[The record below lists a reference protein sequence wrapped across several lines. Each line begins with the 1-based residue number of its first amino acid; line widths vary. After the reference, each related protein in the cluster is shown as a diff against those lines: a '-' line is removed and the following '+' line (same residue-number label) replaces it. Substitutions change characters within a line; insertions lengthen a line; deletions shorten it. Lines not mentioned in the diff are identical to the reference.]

1 MKSNNQTNNN
11 DNAVSSTEGTL
22 NTGDVRRLKN
32 GMGMGVLVSG
42 PHPQGMTTSGE
53 FWRVMPVTEDKTVI
67 DACDYKTGLDVGRP
81 VTVHPTAA
89 APVAVRDI
97 GEKIGELSPEIRRS
111 INLQLQAFRAGEIRD
126 YAGVV
131 PEVGG
136 IYTTRKSFRV
146 WNTSLGDEET
156 IVVEKPLMVLVE
168 HIHNRTEGDHLRCS
182 PVLNMDDIPKEHRRD
197 DDVIFSIPF
206 ICALHTREEE
216 VVIPTWMQVGTVD
229 PEMLLDEVHQ
239 LNPAEYGALQDM
251 LRDAS
256 EFIPEDDEEL
266 WKTFREKLQESG
278 QYLQGLAMSKFF
290 KAEHEYVS
298 ALEHAYGKIRELA
311 SLPNRT
317 DRQVMQ
323 IGYNLGRLSEL
334 TSRGREVWDETKGM
348 VESGD
353 WPALVEW
360 VDEHRPE
367 E

>member
-1 MKSNNQTNNN
+1 MKTVNNKTRN
-11 DNAVSSTEGTL
+11 DNAAASQEAAL
-22 NTGDVRRLKN
+22 KTGDVRRFKN
-32 GMGMGVLVSG
+32 GRLGVLVSG
-42 PHPQGMTTSGE
+42 PHPAGVTTSGE
-53 FWRVMPVTEDKTVI
+53 FWRVMPVTEDNTVI
-67 DACDYKTGLDVGRP
+67 DACADFKTGLDAGRP

-89 APVAVRDI
+89 APVAVMDI
-97 GEKIGELSPEIRRS
+97 GEKVGELSPEIRRS
-111 INLQLQAFRAGEIRD
+111 INLHLQAFRAGEIRENE
-126 YAGVV
+126 GVT
-131 PEVGG
+131 PEIGG

-168 HIHNRTEGDHLRCS
+168 HIHNRTDGDHLRCS
-182 PVLNMDDIPKEHRRD
+182 PVLLKDDIPKEHRRD

-206 ICALHTREEE
+206 ICALRTREEE

-229 PEMLLDEVHQ
+229 PEMLVAKVHQ
-239 LNPAEYGALQDM
+239 LADYGALQDM

-290 KAEHEYVS
+290 KAEHEYVTS
-298 ALEHAYGKIRELA
+298 LNHSYDKVRDLA
-311 SLPNRT
+311 SLPTRT
-317 DRQVMQ
+317 DRDVLQ

-334 TSRGREVWDETKGM
+334 TSRGREVWDETKSM
-348 VESGD
+348 VESGN